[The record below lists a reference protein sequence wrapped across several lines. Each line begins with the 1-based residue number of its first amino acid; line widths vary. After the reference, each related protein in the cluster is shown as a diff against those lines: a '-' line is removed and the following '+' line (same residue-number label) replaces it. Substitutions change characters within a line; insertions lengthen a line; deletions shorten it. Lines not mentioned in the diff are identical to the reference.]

1 MTAGRGGPGR
11 GIRPGRPCR
20 GGAGSGAGVDPAV
33 DAVRV
38 EPAGGG
44 YAGGQVDDVQDLA
57 GGAAEGQAVGVGGD
71 DVGLAVQGD
80 ALVIA
85 GC

>member
-1 MTAGRGGPGR
+1 M
-11 GIRPGRPCR
+11 
-20 GGAGSGAGVDPAV
+20 
-33 DAVRV
+33 RV